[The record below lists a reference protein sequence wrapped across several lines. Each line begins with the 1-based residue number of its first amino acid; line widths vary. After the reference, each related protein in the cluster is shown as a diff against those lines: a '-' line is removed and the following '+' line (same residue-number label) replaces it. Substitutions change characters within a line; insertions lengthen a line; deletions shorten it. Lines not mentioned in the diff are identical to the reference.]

1 MGSNGGADAAAILIF
16 ENDPRQAIA
25 YQELF
30 VGAGY
35 RAQTALPDQA
45 VQQLCEQVQPQ
56 AVLFDMG
63 IWEADTAYVFGIL
76 NGAVGF
82 ERPVVIALG
91 SLPHQVRRAKRF
103 GADGIW
109 VRGVDDAAGLPR
121 LVADLVE
128 QRREGKLKPRTP
140 STPLTA
146 CGCQIA
152 VAKKCRHHLYNAS
165 SRVDSGLAILGH
177 ARLFSPANPLVGALM
192 WISRVEA

>member
-1 MGSNGGADAAAILIF
+1 MANASNGSPDPAAVLIF

-35 RAQTALPDQA
+35 KAQTALPDEA
-45 VQQLCEQVQPQ
+45 VQQLCEQLQPR

-63 IWEADTAYVFGIL
+63 IWEADTAQVFGIL

-82 ERPVVIALG
+82 ERPVIIALG

-109 VRGVDDAAGLPR
+109 VRGVDDAATLPG

-128 QRREGKLKPRTP
+128 QRREGKLKPK
-140 STPLTA
+140 TPLT
-146 CGCQIA
+146 
-152 VAKKCRHHLYNAS
+152 
-165 SRVDSGLAILGH
+165 
-177 ARLFSPANPLVGALM
+177 PL
-192 WISRVEA
+192 